1 MSLFQKTL
9 VVALPLGVLVILL
22 STGYMQSAETK
33 PEQLSTLQNSIS
45 MKTFHDFTVQSINGS
60 NLELSSLKGKK
71 VLVVNTASECG
82 LTPQYAQ
89 LQELYT
95 LYGGDGFEIIG
106 FPSNDFAGQE
116 PGSEQEIASFC
127 QKNYG
132 VTFPMM
138 SKVKV
143 KGDGIHPL
151 YAWLTSKELNGV
163 EDHEVKWNFH
173 KFMIAADGTLIGD
186 VSPQVSPLDEEI
198 VNWVK
203 P

>member
-1 MSLFQKTL
+1 MSIFQKTL
-9 VVALPLGVLVILL
+9 VVALPLGVLAILL
-22 STGYMQSAETK
+22 TSGFMQSAETQ
-33 PEQLSTLQNSIS
+33 EAQISLDQNSTA
-45 MKTFHDFTVQSINGS
+45 MKTFHDFTVQTINGS
-60 NLELSSLKGKK
+60 NLTLSSLKGKK

-89 LQELYT
+89 LQELYS
-95 LYGGDGFEIIG
+95 LYGGDQFEIIG

-138 SKVKV
+138 AKVKV
-143 KGDGIHPL
+143 KGEGIHPV
-151 YAWLTSKELNGV
+151 YAWLTDKEMNGLS
-163 EDHEVKWNFH
+163 DYDVKWNFH
-173 KFMIAADGTLIGD
+173 KFMIAADGTLVGD
-186 VSPQVSPLDEEI
+186 VGPQVSPLDEEI

>member
-45 MKTFHDFTVQSINGS
+45 MKTFHDFTVQTINGS

-143 KGDGIHPL
+143 KGDGIHPI

-163 EDHEVKWNFH
+163 QDYEVKWNFH